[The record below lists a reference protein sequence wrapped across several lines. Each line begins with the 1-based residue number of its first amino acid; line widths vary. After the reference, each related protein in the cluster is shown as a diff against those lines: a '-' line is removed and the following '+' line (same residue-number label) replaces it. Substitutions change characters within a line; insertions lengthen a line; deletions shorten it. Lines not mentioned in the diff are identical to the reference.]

1 MSFIPRLKAAHSSSL
16 TPSTTNAASGSAS
29 RQSLKER
36 LHQPI
41 TSNSIILPESLDTP
55 TSGNLMQQ
63 GSSRSSAPT
72 RVTPT
77 SIQDADQIIADF
89 LNITAHSN
97 TASNQQPGSRPVP
110 RPNSQ
115 TAPRNSAA
123 RAPMRP
129 GSRPARSVRST
140 TNSTARTQ
148 REPTLTSEVS
158 NPSSSLLSRRMNQ
171 NSVDGLLSRLQQSSL
186 GEYDPGLV
194 APLPPSYP
202 RYSVS
207 LDTSLGSEIDAVEEE
222 EDGEEWYR
230 HVFGDLRDIGVD
242 DHITRFAGLDDE
254 TPVQRLLRRY
264 NEGAEGVD
272 SDMLRRFVTTGADG
286 PGDAH
291 NGHGSDG
298 RFAEARSRM
307 LGPSSNTSGSFGG
320 SAGESLTQILLRLS
334 DASAALTN
342 GFNFEVDTSDEEYLS
357 EGERVA
363 SLAMLESLIEMGDNG
378 ARGTISAVG
387 ATDDEMN
394 KIPVRILGSLVS
406 KCGSGMDVSCCPI
419 CLVDFEMGGTVLEYP
434 GCEHCFHRECLF
446 KWLNVSRKCP
456 SCRREL

>member
-1 MSFIPRLKAAHSSSL
+1 MSFIPRPKIVHSSPL
-16 TPSTTNAASGSAS
+16 TPSTNAASACTS
-29 RQSLKER
+29 RPSLKER
-36 LHQPI
+36 LHEPI
-41 TSNSIILPESLDTP
+41 TPNSIILPESLDTP
-55 TSGNLMQQ
+55 TTGNLTQ
-63 GSSRSSAPT
+63 GSLSSATT
-72 RVTPT
+72 RFTPT

-89 LNITAHSN
+89 LNINGHSN
-97 TASNQQPGSRPVP
+97 TASNQQLGFRPAS

-115 TAPRNSAA
+115 TAPRNSGT
-123 RAPMRP
+123 RAP
-129 GSRPARSVRST
+129 GSRPGRILRST
-140 TNSTARTQ
+140 TNSTGTARTQ
-148 REPTLTSEVS
+148 REPTSTAEVP

-186 GEYDPGLV
+186 DEYDAGLV
-194 APLPPSYP
+194 APLPVPYP
-202 RYSVS
+202 RYSIS
-207 LDTSLGSEIDAVEEE
+207 LDTSLGSEADAVEEE

-230 HVFGDLRDIGVD
+230 HVFGDFRDAGID
-242 DHITRFAGLDDE
+242 DRMTRFAGLDDE

-272 SDMLRRFVTTGADG
+272 SDMLRRFVTTEADEL
-286 PGDAH
+286 GDAP

-298 RFAEARSRM
+298 RFSEARSRT
-307 LGPSSNTSGSFGG
+307 LNPLSNTSGVFGG
-320 SAGESLTQILLRLS
+320 GTNESLTQILLRLS

-378 ARGTISAVG
+378 LRSTISAVG
-387 ATDDEMN
+387 ATDTEMN

-406 KCGSGMDVSCCPI
+406 KSGSGMDVSCCPI

-456 SCRREL
+456 SCRRELSV